1 MRTAAPCC
9 VVITLQAAS
18 KSQEEVRS
26 LGCGAPRLF
35 GYFSLSL
42 SLAPVVF
49 ALSRGFARE
58 EECLLI

>member
-9 VVITLQAAS
+9 VVITLQATS

-42 SLAPVVF
+42 SLSP
-49 ALSRGFARE
+49 LSFLRCHEGSCE
-58 EECLLI
+58 NKNVY